1 MKPALV
7 RPLLL
12 VLIIF
17 PIGVL
22 RAQSPTPFGT
32 PSLLPTQDHYAAWQS
47 SPALPS
53 QVATPTLAGPVNGQY
68 APSAYYDRAGQPLQF
83 AAARKQTP
91 AQPAVPPDA
100 QNPLAQDALQPVP
113 AGASGVQSELGCTS
127 FGNCDNGCG
136 WGEPVCCQPCCGP
149 TWYAGVGGLVFT
161 RNRPR
166 FSQISYDDTNL
177 IGQVLSTNTG
187 LGQWDFGP
195 QATIGWNINP
205 GWALEFTYWGIYADD
220 TGATVYASQLAGNL
234 NSALDFSPL
243 NIGADNV
250 NDLYDAAQAH
260 RISRDYS
267 VNNFELNL
275 IGGRWPQMDCDYFRA
290 SYLAGLRYLRFGE
303 QFQYASADANP
314 VFDAD
319 PANEAYYDIDVRNN
333 LWGFQLG
340 GRADWYMTPQFSLY
354 AAPKFGIYANYMEQ
368 RSRIYNVN
376 GVAVVG
382 PGNPLAGGAY
392 DIASDKTITSFIGE
406 LDLGLNYQF
415 TECWSAA
422 IGYRALA
429 ISGVAYA
436 TDQIP
441 SHFADLPGVVAI
453 DDNSDMILHGGYAA
467 ITLTW

>member
-12 VLIIF
+12 VLLIF
-17 PIGVL
+17 PAGVL
-22 RAQSPTPFGT
+22 QAQSPTPFGT
-32 PSLLPTQDHYAAWQS
+32 PSLLPARDHYADWQA
-47 SPALPS
+47 SPGVAPS
-53 QVATPTLAGPVNGQY
+53 RLATPTLSGPANAQY
-68 APSAYYDRAGQPLQF
+68 APPVTYDGAGRPLQY
-83 AAARKQTP
+83 ATARMQTP
-91 AQPAVPPDA
+91 AQPALPPDE
-100 QNPLAQDALQPVP
+100 PQPAP
-113 AGASGVQSELGCTS
+113 AGAPNEQSELGCAN
-127 FGNCDNGCG
+127 FGDCDNGAC
-136 WGEPVCCQPCCGP
+136 WGESVCCEPYCGP

-177 IGQVLSTNTG
+177 VGQVLSTNAG

-205 GWALEFTYWGIYADD
+205 CWALEFTYWGIYAED
-220 TGATVYASQLAGNL
+220 TGATAYASQLVGNL

-260 RISRDYS
+260 RIARDYS
-267 VNNFELNL
+267 VSNFELNL
-275 IGGRWPQMDCDYFRA
+275 IGGQFPRMDGSCFRT

-314 VFDAD
+314 VFGAD
-319 PANEAYYDIDVRNN
+319 PTNEAFYDIDAQNN
-333 LWGFQLG
+333 LWGLQLG
-340 GRADWYMTPQFSLY
+340 GRADWFVTPRFSIY

-368 RSRIYNVN
+368 HSRIYNVN
-376 GVAVVG
+376 GAAVVG
-382 PGNPLAGGAY
+382 PGNPLAGGVY

-406 LDLGLNYQF
+406 LDLGLSYQF

-429 ISGVAYA
+429 VSGVAYA

-453 DDNSDMILHGGYAA
+453 DDNADMILHGGYAA